1 TGRANLQ
8 IRGVCEDSHEPLIVG
23 LAQLGLIDAD
33 ARTETQRNI
42 LVTPFWAEGDY
53 TQSLVGELE
62 RALAARRLGLPQK
75 FGFAV
80 DCGSTRMLTSAPADM
95 RIERYAVGQLVVA
108 ADGNPRGRAA
118 ARSEAIHV
126 AISLAEWFV
135 ASGGARDG
143 RGRMA
148 AYIAAGAKLPDALA
162 DGARPSPA
170 AASQA
175 PGLRTVGALIGLVF
189 GQLQSATLEFLAG
202 LAPGLRMTP
211 WRMILV
217 EGLRAMPEH
226 DGLVMRGDDP
236 LLRIVACTGA
246 PACPE
251 ARAET
256 RSFAA
261 SLASHLPADRRLHVS
276 GCAKGCAHPRAS
288 ALTLV
293 GTDEGFDLIHNG
305 SARDVPTLRGLDPTT
320 ILADASVLME
330 RR

>member
-1 TGRANLQ
+1 M
-8 IRGVCEDSHEPLIVG
+8 P
-23 LAQLGLIDAD
+23 
-33 ARTETQRNI
+33 
-42 LVTPFWAEGDY
+42 
-53 TQSLVGELE
+53 
-62 RALAARRLGLPQK
+62 
-75 FGFAV
+75 
-80 DCGSTRMLTSAPADM
+80 
-95 RIERYAVGQLVVA
+95 
-108 ADGNPRGRAA
+108 
-118 ARSEAIHV
+118 
-126 AISLAEWFV
+126 
-135 ASGGARDG
+135 
-143 RGRMA
+143 
-148 AYIAAGAKLPDALA
+148 
-162 DGARPSPA
+162 
-170 AASQA
+170 
-175 PGLRTVGALIGLVF
+175 
-189 GQLQSATLEFLAG
+189 ATLEFLAG

-261 SLASHLPADRRLHVS
+261 SLAPHLPADGRLHVS

-293 GTDEGFDLIHNG
+293 GTEEGFDLIRNG
-305 SARDVPTLRGLDPTT
+305 SARDVPTLRGLNPATV
-320 ILADASVLME
+320 LADPRVLME